1 VLDRFHARHCPAA
14 PTRLD
19 ELVRRYLT
27 AKEASGRS
35 AATIE
40 CYRVRL
46 GRLVAHLGDVPPAR
60 VRPDDLRGWLLALKR
75 GRTRPTSGTYVEGHR
90 LVADGL
96 FTWAVREGHL
106 RRSPMSGV
114 ERFRAD
120 RPPVRTL
127 TRDEIGRL
135 MRLCPD
141 TPTGRRN
148 RAIVAFLYDTGVR
161 AAELAR
167 LTLDDVDLGAAQA
180 RIRGKNRRIETVPLS
195 PALVTELTRYLTE
208 RGSTARS
215 GAPLF
220 TSRDRSPISTNA
232 IRLWMRRMK
241 RTAGLEGK
249 RVSPHVLRASA
260 ATHFAANGASA
271 FGVQRF
277 LRHRTPTMSQRYVDL
292 ASLDLAHLH
301 ATASP
306 LQAISGTAEVSR
318 ASAHG
323 DASESPKPALSSSGT
338 VLRRRSVVGR
348 SVRVRDSAA
357 TDPPPRRRAGS
368 RRGPPARP

>member
-1 VLDRFHARHCPAA
+1 VLDRLHVRRRPAA
-14 PTRLD
+14 PARLGD
-19 ELVRRYLT
+19 LVRRYLL

-35 AATIE
+35 PATID

-60 VRPDDLRGWLLALKR
+60 IRADDLRGWLLALKR
-75 GRTRPTSGTYVEGHR
+75 GSVRPTSGTYVEGHR

-96 FTWAVREGHL
+96 FSWAVREGYL
-106 RRSPMSGV
+106 RTSPMSGV

-127 TRDEIGRL
+127 TRDEVARL
-135 MRLCPD
+135 MRECPD

-148 RAIVAFLYDTGVR
+148 RAIIAFLYDTGVR

-167 LTLDDVDLGAAQA
+167 LTLGDVDMESAQA
-180 RIRGKNRRIETVPLS
+180 RIRGKNRRVETVPLS
-195 PALVTELTRYLTE
+195 PALVAELTRYLEE
-208 RGSTARS
+208 RPPVTRVA

-220 TSRDRSPISTNA
+220 TSRGGAPMSTNA

-241 RTAGLEGK
+241 RVTGLEAK
-249 RVSPHVLRASA
+249 RVSPHVIRASA
-260 ATHFAANGASA
+260 ATHFAASGASA

-292 ASLDLAHLH
+292 ASIDFARLH

-306 LQAISGTAEVSR
+306 LQAISGVSQ
-318 ASAHG
+318 
-323 DASESPKPALSSSGT
+323 
-338 VLRRRSVVGR
+338 
-348 SVRVRDSAA
+348 
-357 TDPPPRRRAGS
+357 RAG
-368 RRGPPARP
+368 GK

>member
-1 VLDRFHARHCPAA
+1 VVDRLHVRRSPAA
-14 PTRLD
+14 PRHLS

-27 AKEASGRS
+27 AKEASGRA

-46 GRLVAHLGDVPPAR
+46 GRLVTHLGDAPPAR
-60 VRPDDLRGWLLALKR
+60 IRADDLRDWLLVLKR
-75 GRTRPTSGTYVEGHR
+75 GTTRPTSGTYVEGHR

-96 FTWAVREGHL
+96 FTWAVREGYL
-106 RRSPMSGV
+106 RTSPMSGV
-114 ERFRAD
+114 DRFRAD

-127 TRDEIGRL
+127 TRDEIARL

-141 TPTGRRN
+141 TPTGWRN

-180 RIRGKNRRIETVPLS
+180 RIHGKNRRVETVPLS
-195 PALVTELTRYLTE
+195 PALVTELTRYLAE
-208 RGSTARS
+208 RGAMARG

-220 TSRDRSPISTNA
+220 TSRNGAPISTNA

-260 ATHFAANGASA
+260 ATHFAASGASA

-292 ASLDLAHLH
+292 ASIDLARLH
-301 ATASP
+301 AVASP
-306 LQAISGTAEVSR
+306 LQAIGGVSR
-318 ASAHG
+318 RPSAR
-323 DASESPKPALSSSGT
+323 K
-338 VLRRRSVVGR
+338 LR
-348 SVRVRDSAA
+348 
-357 TDPPPRRRAGS
+357 
-368 RRGPPARP
+368 PPAHDAVRSRSSRP